1 MKQPTFFE
9 GVAVAIITSLA
20 GSIMFTVLASVF
32 NGSFLVRL
40 IIAGLGLAYILY
52 LLTRSRE
59 RIGRVTVFAVWV
71 LVTIVT
77 WFMTP
82 SLLMYTLVHIGLI
95 WLVRS
100 LYFYSSILPSL
111 GDLAL
116 NGLSLASAIWA
127 ATHTSSV
134 FLSIWC
140 FFLMQALFVYIPTI
154 VYIPTSRRNQSGA
167 GLVNLH
173 NDDRFQRAY
182 CVAETAVRKLTS
194 THYS

>member
-9 GVAVAIITSLA
+9 GVVVAIMTSLT
-20 GSIMFTVLASVF
+20 GSILFTVLTSVF

-59 RIGRVTVFAVWV
+59 RMGRVTVFAAWV

-77 WFMTP
+77 WFITP
-82 SLLMYTLVHIGLI
+82 SLLMYTLVHIVLI

-116 NGLSLASAIWA
+116 NGLSMASAIWA
-127 ATHTSSV
+127 ATHTGSV

-140 FFLMQALFVYIPTI
+140 FFLMQALFVYIPT
-154 VYIPTSRRNQSGA
+154 SRRNKSSTK
-167 GLVNLH
+167 LVSLN
-173 NDDRFQRAY
+173 NDDRFQRAH
-182 CVAETAVRKLTS
+182 CVAESALRKLTS
-194 THYS
+194 TQYS